1 MRVKVRAAASPR
13 LSADY
18 STDTMATSSN
28 APHPQV
34 GAPDPNRETSPIVG
48 EEDQVEVEPN
58 ATAGACTFNGTRYPL
73 GAYVLSGTEV
83 LRCEPPGVWVR
94 EGELRPHG
102 TVLD

>member
-1 MRVKVRAAASPR
+1 
-13 LSADY
+13 
-18 STDTMATSSN
+18 MATSSS
-28 APHPQV
+28 AAHPQV

-48 EEDQVEVEPN
+48 EDDQIEVEPN
-58 ATAGACTFNGTRYPL
+58 AAGGGCFFNGARYALGAC
-73 GAYVLSGTEV
+73 VLSCAEV